1 MKNEKLYD
9 AISDIREEFIEEA
22 ENYKFKKRVAPRLI
36 KWGSMAACFC
46 LVVLGASLAMSGA
59 FAKKGMKS
67 DDYNSGSVGPTA
79 TPAPGEN
86 LSGSGLLKVLAYNG
100 ALFNVSN
107 NLADLNAAGI
117 PDIISPEDCGISL
130 GNLKKTPKGYEETLQ
145 KTDIELYKYAPA
157 YSNTAVYVIRDGE
170 DYMAGLFSNNQPIG
184 DENDYSPIS
193 ELFRRY
199 GVEKAEHI
207 SAVEVQ
213 RYYELLSS
221 DHVMKPKDCVVTE
234 QEALD
239 AFYEAIL
246 SMEHECYSREERLQ
260 IKLSEDP
267 KQFASST
274 LQVASTICITT
285 GEGLK
290 FYLSWDE
297 DSGWLFSTGAKAYY
311 RITEEM
317 QTWLNE
323 YFK

>member
-22 ENYKFKKRVAPRLI
+22 ENYKFKKNNVVRFV

-46 LVVLGASLAMSGA
+46 IVMLGASLAMSGA
-59 FAKKGMKS
+59 FAQKGMKS
-67 DDYNSGSVGPTA
+67 DDYNGGSVGPTA

-100 ALFNVSN
+100 ALYNVSN

-130 GNLKKTPKGYEETLQ
+130 GNLKKTPKGYEETTQ
-145 KTDIELYKYAPA
+145 STDIELFKYAPA

-170 DYMAGLFSNNQPIG
+170 DYMAGLFSNNITIG

-207 SAVEVQ
+207 SAVHLYSGYWQNDLPVEPA
-213 RYYELLSS
+213 E
-221 DHVMKPKDCVVTE
+221 KNITE
-234 QEALD
+234 RAALD
-239 AFYEAIL
+239 AFYEAAM
-246 SMEHECYSREERLQ
+246 SMEDECYSSEERLQ
-260 IKLSEDP
+260 IMLSEDP

-274 LQVASTICITT
+274 LTPAKTICITT
-285 GEGLK
+285 AEGLK
-290 FYLSWDE
+290 FYLNWSDA
-297 DSGWLFSTGAKAYY
+297 SGWLSSTGAKACY

-317 QTWLNE
+317 RTWLDV

>member
-46 LVVLGASLAMSGA
+46 LVVFGASLAMSGA
-59 FAKKGMKS
+59 FAQKGMKS
-67 DDYNSGSVGPTA
+67 DDYNSGSAGPTA

-130 GNLKKTPKGYEETLQ
+130 GNLKKTPKGYEETTQ
-145 KTDIELYKYAPA
+145 STDIELFKYAPA

-170 DYMAGLFSNNQPIG
+170 DYMAGLFSNNLPVG

-207 SAVEVQ
+207 SAVQLYSGVWSNNAPVEPDMV
-213 RYYELLSS
+213 
-221 DHVMKPKDCVVTE
+221 KVTE
-234 QEALD
+234 REALD
-239 AFYEAIL
+239 AFYEAAM
-246 SMEHECYSREERLQ
+246 SMEDECYSSEERIQ
-260 IKLSEDP
+260 IMLSEDP

-274 LQVASTICITT
+274 LTPAKTICITT
-285 GEGLK
+285 AEGLK
-290 FYLSWDE
+290 FYLNWSDAG
-297 DSGWLFSTGAKAYY
+297 GWLSSTGAKACY

-317 QTWLNE
+317 QNWLNE

>member
-22 ENYKFKKRVAPRLI
+22 ENYKFNKRVAPHLI

-67 DDYNSGSVGPTA
+67 DDYNGGSVGPTA

-130 GNLKKTPKGYEETLQ
+130 GNLKKTLNGYEETLH

-170 DYMAGLFSNNQPIG
+170 DYMAGLFSNNITIG

-199 GVEKAEHI
+199 GVENAEHI
-207 SAVEVQ
+207 SAVQLYSGYWQNDLPVEPA
-213 RYYELLSS
+213 E
-221 DHVMKPKDCVVTE
+221 KNITE
-234 QEALD
+234 RAALD
-239 AFYEAIL
+239 AFYEAAM

-267 KQFASST
+267 KQFPSST

>member
-22 ENYKFKKRVAPRLI
+22 ENYKFKKRVAPRLV

-46 LVVLGASLAMSGA
+46 LVVFGASLAMSGA

-67 DDYNSGSVGPTA
+67 DDYNSGSMGPTA
-79 TPAPGEN
+79 TPATGEN
-86 LSGSGLLKVLAYNG
+86 LSGSGLLTVLAYNG

-117 PDIISPEDCGISL
+117 PDIISPEDCGPSL
-130 GNLKKTPKGYEETLQ
+130 GNLKKTLNGYEETTQ
-145 KTDIELYKYAPA
+145 STDIELFKYAPA

-170 DYMAGLFSNNQPIG
+170 DYMAGLFSNNLPVG

-207 SAVEVQ
+207 SAVQLYSGYWQNDLPVEPA
-213 RYYELLSS
+213 E
-221 DHVMKPKDCVVTE
+221 KNITE
-234 QEALD
+234 RAALD

>member
-46 LVVLGASLAMSGA
+46 LVMLGAGLAMSGT
-59 FAKKGMKS
+59 FAQKGMKS
-67 DDYNSGSVGPTA
+67 DGYNGGSVGPTA
-79 TPAPGEN
+79 TSAPEDN

-100 ALFNVSN
+100 ALYNVSN

-130 GNLKKTPKGYEETLQ
+130 GNLKKTLNGYEETLH

-170 DYMAGLFSNNQPIG
+170 DYMAGLFSNNLPVG

-207 SAVEVQ
+207 SAVQLYSGVWSNNAPVEPDMV
-213 RYYELLSS
+213 
-221 DHVMKPKDCVVTE
+221 KVTE
-234 QEALD
+234 REALD
-239 AFYEAIL
+239 AFYEAAM
-246 SMEHECYSREERLQ
+246 SMEDECYSSEERIQ
-260 IKLSEDP
+260 IMLSEDP
-267 KQFASST
+267 KQFTSST
-274 LQVASTICITT
+274 LTPAKTICITT
-285 GEGLK
+285 AEGLK
-290 FYLSWDE
+290 FYLNWSDAG
-297 DSGWLFSTGAKAYY
+297 GWLSSTGAKACY

-317 QTWLNE
+317 QNWLNE

>member
-22 ENYKFKKRVAPRLI
+22 ENYKFKKRVAPRLV

-46 LVVLGASLAMSGA
+46 LVLFGDSLAMSGA

-67 DDYNSGSVGPTA
+67 DDYNGGSVGPTA

-130 GNLKKTPKGYEETLQ
+130 GNLKKTPKGYEETTQ
-145 KTDIELYKYAPA
+145 STDIELFKYAPA

-170 DYMAGLFSNNQPIG
+170 DYMAGLFSNNLPVG

-207 SAVEVQ
+207 SAVQLYSGYWQNDLPVEPA
-213 RYYELLSS
+213 E
-221 DHVMKPKDCVVTE
+221 KNITE
-234 QEALD
+234 RAALD
-239 AFYEAIL
+239 AFYEEAM

-267 KQFASST
+267 KQFPSST

-317 QTWLNE
+317 QNWLNE

>member
-67 DDYNSGSVGPTA
+67 DDYNGSSVGPTA

-86 LSGSGLLKVLAYNG
+86 LSGSGLLTVLAYNG

-117 PDIISPEDCGISL
+117 PDIISPEDCGPSL
-130 GNLKKTPKGYEETLQ
+130 GNLKKTLNGYEETTQ
-145 KTDIELYKYAPA
+145 STDIELFKYAPA

-170 DYMAGLFSNNQPIG
+170 DYMAGLFSNNLPVG

-207 SAVEVQ
+207 SAVQLYSGYWQNDLPVEPA
-213 RYYELLSS
+213 E
-221 DHVMKPKDCVVTE
+221 KNITE
-234 QEALD
+234 RAALD
-239 AFYEAIL
+239 AFYEEAM

-267 KQFASST
+267 KQFPSST

-317 QTWLNE
+317 QNWLNE

>member
-22 ENYKFKKRVAPRLI
+22 ENYKFKKRIAPRLV

-46 LVVLGASLAMSGA
+46 LVMLGAGLAMSGA
-59 FAKKGMKS
+59 FAQKGMKS
-67 DDYNSGSVGPTA
+67 DGYNGGSVGPTA
-79 TPAPGEN
+79 TSAPGDN

-100 ALFNVSN
+100 ALYNVSN

-130 GNLKKTPKGYEETLQ
+130 GNLKKTPKGYEETTQ
-145 KTDIELYKYAPA
+145 STDIELFKYAPA

-170 DYMAGLFSNNQPIG
+170 DYMAGLFSNNLPVG

-207 SAVEVQ
+207 SAVHLYSGYWQNDLPVEPA
-213 RYYELLSS
+213 E
-221 DHVMKPKDCVVTE
+221 KNITE
-234 QEALD
+234 RAALD
-239 AFYEAIL
+239 EFYEAAM
-246 SMEHECYSREERLQ
+246 SMEDECYSSEERLQ
-260 IKLSEDP
+260 IMLSEDP

-274 LQVASTICITT
+274 LTPAKTICITT
-285 GEGLK
+285 AEGLK
-290 FYLSWDE
+290 FYLNWSDAG
-297 DSGWLFSTGAKAYY
+297 GWLFSAGAKACY

-317 QTWLNE
+317 QTWLNA